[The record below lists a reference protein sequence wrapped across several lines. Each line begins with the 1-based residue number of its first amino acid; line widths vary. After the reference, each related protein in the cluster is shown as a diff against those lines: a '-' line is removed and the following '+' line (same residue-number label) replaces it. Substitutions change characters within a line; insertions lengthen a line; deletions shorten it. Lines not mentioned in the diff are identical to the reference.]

1 LNICCF
7 RIVEI
12 RKSTL
17 GMLFS
22 KHNHSDEPDE
32 ILLRRIRDSQD
43 NQAAAALFQRY
54 VPHVLGVCQY
64 YLNHQQDALD
74 AVMDVFAMAVEEI
87 PKTEIRNF
95 KSWLFIISKNHCLQH
110 LKKNGRYR
118 HLFVE
123 INENI
128 EGEAVQ
134 NDVDLSLYRGEGE
147 DEINLLTGLL
157 KKLDSRQ
164 ETCLTMFYFEDKSYQ
179 EIAAIT
185 DFDAGLVR
193 SYIQNGRRNLRR
205 LFINALKDSAN
216 DKF

>member
-1 LNICCF
+1 
-7 RIVEI
+7 
-12 RKSTL
+12 
-17 GMLFS
+17 MLFS

-185 DFDAGLVR
+185 GFPPDSMVR
-193 SYIQNGRRNLRR
+193 ITVCSEGSC
-205 LFINALKDSAN
+205 NALGVLNSRISAPPEN
-216 DKF
+216 PLPLPISTMARIAG